1 MIPTSGH
8 SSLPFSA
15 ASPAAS
21 FGSTI
26 RLQPPKKNKTT
37 STPEETAAEHHGA
50 ASVPLQATATLAGVA
65 KTAAIDKIEA
75 FNPIAPKTLPPV
87 PRPFVHP
94 TKPGQPRI
102 NVLFISPEEFE
113 TRTGGL
119 GEVATDSPTALPKYT
134 RTDIRVI
141 TPMLKKLVENGEYR
155 STGLSVTVPGRP
167 IFNLIN
173 IDKYYDRLETD
184 SERAWFAKWM
194 APLVRIR
201 LAPVIALLHAL
212 TPDRYHE
219 RITKRL
225 SPKVTFELYQ
235 SKKNPQYYALSNPK
249 YTDQFKS
256 LFYGYKVGKTDS
268 KEENA
273 KFMVKNTKMDALLLF
288 NRAVKQIIPYLN
300 GKDSLINHPFDGGLD
315 LLVMNDW
322 PMTLVAYDDLKKDNP
337 GLKTLFFLHNT
348 YDMAEY
354 ADQVEKVLPLP
365 TKVNKLNNSWFSFFE
380 SGIRN
385 ADGVIANR
393 NFVSTIA
400 GTNFR
405 WNAGYLPDFKTMIKQ
420 GKVHDIH
427 HIFAETFHP
436 AREPNL
442 ISGADCGAYALSPE
456 ESKVLETYIT
466 YDTPENRAKAEAVM
480 VKFKE
485 KNKAALQ
492 KYTQSLPKEMGYL
505 KTDPKAIVFTFVSR
519 WDPSQK
525 GFLMQMNCL
534 DALMQKHP
542 DLQVGLFSSGE
553 FGGIKE
559 FIEKMLS
566 KYPGRM
572 MIQNRFY
579 NPKETALAHVGS
591 DFNFMNSVFEPFGL
605 SQIKAMKMFAP
616 SIGTC
621 TDGIKS
627 TMADEAEPY
636 RTMPGG
642 PMENFNKYGQTGV
655 FMSILDGPL
664 YYNAVNKLVSLSD
677 AQIEGLKD
685 GSYQYSY
692 QERFDKLGPHE
703 QKMVQDSDASFM
715 DAMERSIK
723 LIHDPKKFH
732 QVQLNGYKYVTIEHS
747 PETISKRYF
756 DIFMKS
762 LGGKPLYFP
771 ERTATVQARAL
782 DVTEKK
788 DAHNNRDD

>member
-1 MIPTSGH
+1 MIPTIGH
-8 SSLPFSA
+8 SLSQLSA
-15 ASPAAS
+15 AFPAAS

-26 RLQPPKKNKTT
+26 RLQSPKKNKTT
-37 STPEETAAEHHGA
+37 SSPEETAAEHHGA
-50 ASVPLQATATLAGVA
+50 ASVPLNATAPLVGVA

-102 NVLFISPEEFE
+102 NALFISPEVFE
-113 TRTGGL
+113 NKTGGL
-119 GEVATDSPTALPKYT
+119 GEVATDSPTATAKHT
-134 RTDIRVI
+134 RSDVRVLA
-141 TPMLKKLVENGEYR
+141 PLLKTLAESGDYQ

-167 IFNLIN
+167 IYNLIN
-173 IDKYYDRLETD
+173 VKKYYARLETD
-184 SERAWFAKWM
+184 TERAWFAKWM
-194 APLVRIR
+194 APLVRVNLSPLINM
-201 LAPVIALLHAL
+201 LCAL
-212 TPDRYHE
+212 TPERYHNT
-219 RITKRL
+219 ITKQL

-235 SKKNPQYYALSNPK
+235 SKKNPQFYGLGNPK
-249 YTDQFKS
+249 YTTGYKS

-268 KEENA
+268 ADENA
-273 KFMVKNTKMDALLLF
+273 EFDVKRTKLDSLLLF
-288 NRAVKQIIPYLN
+288 NRAVKQVIPYLN
-300 GKDSLINHPFDGGLD
+300 GKDSLLQHPFDGGLD

-354 ADQVEKVLPLP
+354 ADQVERVLPLP

-442 ISGADCGAYALSPE
+442 ISGADCGAYAFSPE

-525 GFLMQMNCL
+525 GFLMEMNCL

-542 DLQVGLFSSGE
+542 ELQVGLFSTGD

-559 FIEKMLS
+559 FREKMLS
-566 KYPGRM
+566 KYPGRI
-572 MIQNRFY
+572 MIQGRFY
-579 NPKETALAHVGS
+579 NDKETALAHAGS
-591 DFNFMNSVFEPFGL
+591 DFNFMNSVFEPFGI

-621 TDGIKS
+621 TDGLKS
-627 TMADEAEPY
+627 TMTDEAEPY
-636 RTMPGG
+636 RSTPGG
-642 PMENFNKYGQTGV
+642 PMENFNKYGQNGV
-655 FMSILDGPL
+655 FMTIPDAPL

-677 AQIEGLKD
+677 SQIEGMKN
-685 GSYQYSY
+685 GTYQYSY
-692 QERFDKLGPHE
+692 QERFDKLLPHE
-703 QKMVQDSDASFM
+703 KQVVLDSDASFM

-723 LIHDPKKFH
+723 LIHDSKKFH

-747 PETISKRYF
+747 PETIAKRYF

-771 ERTATVQARAL
+771 ESAATSQARAL
-782 DVTEKK
+782 DVAQKK
-788 DAHNNRDD
+788 DAHNNRED